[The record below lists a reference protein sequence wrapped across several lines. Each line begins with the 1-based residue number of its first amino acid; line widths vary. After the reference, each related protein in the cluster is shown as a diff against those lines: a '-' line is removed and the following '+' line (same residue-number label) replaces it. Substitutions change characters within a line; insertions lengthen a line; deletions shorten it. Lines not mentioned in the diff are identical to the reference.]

1 MSDSELI
8 RSYPHPV
15 LRPDSDDFIDAV
27 FRVDWDEPK
36 ELPNAKY
43 EFVFTVTNTCK
54 EIRDLIAEGKAIYM
68 LRFVCKTTLC
78 RKTFT
83 FSEDICRIQ
92 LSLPDFLN
100 DVIITPMIVSLE
112 DIENYSCE
120 AFHPDYRGLEIS
132 VQMGDVLGIGNPLQF
147 DAPTAPEVQENPE
160 SIIRFVKS
168 SHKNPPKIQIN
179 DDGDC
184 IYIELAPELYEILS
198 QIGDDNSAW
207 DGKAPI
213 LMSMFAIPALVE
225 VLGRWFTE
233 ERIEEIE
240 AIGWT
245 WFKAIRDRFVKLNIL
260 SLDENGN
267 ILTNEG
273 YFSEIKSHPVEYAG
287 YLLGNPAESSSKALY
302 EMITLNDEI
311 EEEE

>member
-184 IYIELAPELYEILS
+184 IYILAVFNLS
-198 QIGDDNSAW
+198 PL
-207 DGKAPI
+207 KAF
-213 LMSMFAIPALVE
+213 S
-225 VLGRWFTE
+225 FTD
-233 ERIEEIE
+233 ISPDLISYYLFFSSFISLE
-240 AIGWT
+240 A
-245 WFKAIRDRFVKLNIL
+245 KDRL
-260 SLDENGN
+260 SLSSFFFLAFAVNFNPCVGLFDLDIGSSTASTT
-267 ILTNEG
+267 I
-273 YFSEIKSHPVEYAG
+273 FS
-287 YLLGNPAESSSKALY
+287 N
-302 EMITLNDEI
+302 TLM
-311 EEEE
+311 